1 MEISENLYKKIKTLY
16 EKELNT
22 AKVGYFRNMTY
33 ARKQEL
39 LNLIKSE
46 IPQYNVCLSCN
57 TGVLK
62 MLQDINDAKIKY
74 LEKNKNE
81 TSINNRG
88 QGKRGR
94 KVKGA

>member
-1 MEISENLYKKIKTLY
+1 MEISEKLYKKIKTLY

-33 ARKQEL
+33 ARKQDL
-39 LNLIKSE
+39 LNLIKTE
-46 IPQYNVCLSCN
+46 IPQYSVCLSCN

-62 MLQDINDAKIKY
+62 MLQDINNSKIKY
-74 LEKNKNE
+74 LEKNENE
-81 TSINNRG
+81 TSVNSSGPR
-88 QGKRGR
+88 KRGR

>member
-1 MEISENLYKKIKTLY
+1 MEISEKLNKKIKTLY

-33 ARKQEL
+33 VRKQEL
-39 LNLIKSE
+39 LNLIRTE
-46 IPQYNVCLSCN
+46 IPQYSVCLSCN

-74 LEKNKNE
+74 LEKNENE
-81 TSINNRG
+81 TPNNQRG